1 MKNSTQELRQAFIRY
16 FEQHGHQAVPSS
28 ALIPQADPT
37 LLFTN
42 AGMNQFKRV
51 FLGEETRAYK
61 RAVSVQKCLRAGG
74 KHNDLENVGYTRR
87 HHTFFEML
95 GNFSFGD
102 YFKEDA
108 ITFGWEFLT
117 QTVGLAKDRMWVT
130 IFRDDNEADQLW
142 KKVGVPASRIMRCDE
157 KDNFWQMGDTGPCGP
172 CSELH
177 FDQGPSVPGDDRPN
191 GAGDR
196 VIEIWNL
203 VFMQFNRDAGG
214 KLSPLPK
221 PSIDT
226 GMGLE
231 RLAAVAQGVYS
242 NYDSDVFTPLLSAV
256 AIRAGVRYGEK
267 DQIDRSMRV
276 VADHLRAITFLMADG
291 VLPSNEGRG
300 YVLRRILRRAARHG
314 RLLGIVEPFLYELTS
329 AVVNQMAGAYSE
341 VRGAAATIAEAT
353 RGEEERFIAT
363 LDQGLPILNEM
374 IAKVRSAGSKVLTGP
389 DVFKLYDT
397 YGFPMDLMGE
407 ACREQGMTL
416 DEAGFDEAIEEQR
429 NRARKTG
436 GFEAE
441 AVRPAVAELLKTGAD
456 DKRPQVLKWTPTDF
470 IGYDR
475 LETES
480 VVQAI
485 VKHDRLVKEAVEG
498 DIVELVVD
506 VTPFYAE
513 GGGQVGDQGVLVG
526 PEGWVEIKE
535 TTRPVPTL
543 ILHKGTVTKGRIREG
558 ELLHMTVNATT
569 RQDSQRNHTAT
580 HLVHAALRDMLGPHV
595 KQYGSLVGP
604 NRLRFD
610 FAHFRPL
617 SSRDIDD
624 IVTTV
629 NDEIR
634 KNERVQTE
642 VMSIQ
647 DAVAK
652 GALAFFGDKYGEQVR
667 VVTVESFSKELCGG
681 THCGHTGEIGLF
693 RIVSETGVAAGV
705 RRIEA
710 QTGSGALAH
719 MKKLEADIR
728 ELSEVLKAPQSE
740 LVAKARK
747 VMGQLKDKEVEL
759 KGMKIEMASGSMGTS
774 TEDERTVAGIKV
786 LKRRTDRLDV
796 NGMRVLADQL
806 RDKLKSGV
814 VALGAATEDGKVS
827 LLVVVTKD
835 LIGKL
840 NAGDLIKVMAAEVG
854 GTGGGRP
861 EMAQAGGKDPARLDV
876 ALEKV
881 FGLVERMLERYT
893 NAG

>member
-1 MKNSTQELRQAFIRY
+1 MKNSIQELRQSFIRY

-61 RAVSVQKCLRAGG
+61 RAVTVQKCLRAGG

-108 ITFGWEFLT
+108 IQFGWEFLT

-130 IFRDDNEADQLW
+130 IFRDDDEADELW
-142 KKVGVPASRIMRCDE
+142 KKVGVPASRIVRCGE

-191 GAGDR
+191 GEGDR

-203 VFMQFNRDAGG
+203 VFMQFNRDAAGT
-214 KLSPLPK
+214 LHPLPK

-256 AIRAGVRYGEK
+256 AARAGVRYGGQ
-267 DQIDRSMRV
+267 DSTDRSMRV

-314 RLLGIVEPFLYELTS
+314 RLLGIVEPFLYELTA
-329 AVVNQMAGAYSE
+329 AVVSQMAEVYSE
-341 VRGAAATIAEAT
+341 VQGAAATIAEAT

-374 IAKVRSAGSKVLTGP
+374 MAKASSAGSKVLSGSE
-389 DVFKLYDT
+389 VFKLYDT
-397 YGFPMDLMGE
+397 YGFPMDLMAE

-416 DEAGFDEAIEEQR
+416 DEARFDQAIEEQR
-429 NRARKTG
+429 TRARKTG
-436 GFEAE
+436 GFEQE
-441 AVRPAVAELLKTGAD
+441 TTRPAVSELAGRVGAT
-456 DKRPQVLKWTPTDF
+456 KF

-475 LETES
+475 LESES
-480 VVQAI
+480 LVQAI
-485 VKHDRLVKEAVEG
+485 LKGDRLVNEAAEG
-498 DIVELVVD
+498 DEVELVLD

-513 GGGQVGDQGVLVG
+513 GGGQVGDQGTLTG
-526 PEGWVEIKE
+526 REGQVKITE
-535 TTRPVPTL
+535 TMRPAPTV

-558 ELLHMTVNATT
+558 EQLHMTVNATT
-569 RQDSQRNHTAT
+569 RQDAQRNHTAT
-580 HLVHAALRDMLGPHV
+580 HLLHAALRDMLGPHV

-617 SSRDIDD
+617 SSRD
-624 IVTTV
+624 V
-629 NDEIR
+629 DEIEMVVNSEVR
-634 KNERVQTE
+634 KNERVATE

-681 THCGHTGEIGLF
+681 THCRQTGDIGLF
-693 RIVSETGVAAGV
+693 RIVAETGVAAGV

-710 QTGSGALAH
+710 QTGSGALTH
-719 MKKLEADIR
+719 MKKLETDVR
-728 ELSEVLKAPQSE
+728 ELSDLLKVGQSE
-740 LVAKARK
+740 LVAKTRK
-747 VMGQLKDKEVEL
+747 ILTQLKDKERELEEL
-759 KGMKIEMASGSMGTS
+759 KLKMAGGSAVDATVKM
-774 TEDERTVAGIKV
+774 VAGIQV
-786 LKRRTDRLDV
+786 HVQRTDGLDV
-796 NGMRVLADQL
+796 NGMRALADQL

-814 VALGAATEDGKVS
+814 VALGAANDGKVS
-827 LLVVVTKD
+827 LLVIVTKD
-835 LIGKL
+835 LIDRLK
-840 NAGDLIKVMAAEVG
+840 AGDLIKEMAAEVG

-861 EMAQAGGKDPARLDV
+861 EMAQAGGKDPARLDG

-881 FGLVERMLERYT
+881 FGLVEQTLQRYT
-893 NAG
+893 HGR

>member
-1 MKNSTQELRQAFIRY
+1 MKNSTQALRQAFIRY

-51 FLGEETRAYK
+51 FLGEETRTYT
-61 RAVSVQKCLRAGG
+61 RAVTVQKCLRAGG

-102 YFKEDA
+102 YFKKDA
-108 ITFGWEFLT
+108 IQFGWEFLT
-117 QTVGLAKDRMWVT
+117 QTVGLDKDRMWVT
-130 IFRDDNEADQLW
+130 VFREDDEADQLW
-142 KKVGVPASRIMRCDE
+142 KKIGVPASRIVRCGE

-191 GAGDR
+191 GEGDR
-196 VIEIWNL
+196 VIELWNL
-203 VFMQFNRDAGG
+203 VFMQFNRDAAG
-214 KLSPLPK
+214 KVHPLPK

-256 AIRAGVRYGEK
+256 ATRAGVRYGEK
-267 DQIDRSMRV
+267 DTTDRSMRV

-314 RLLGIVEPFLYELTS
+314 RLLGIVEPFLYELTA

-374 IAKVRSAGSKVLTGP
+374 ISKAKNTSITPGIGTLELKGAE
-389 DVFKLYDT
+389 VFKLYDT
-397 YGFPMDLMGE
+397 YGFPMDLIGE

-416 DEAGFDEAIEEQR
+416 DQAGFDQAIEEQR

-436 GFEAE
+436 GFEQETA
-441 AVRPAVAELLKTGAD
+441 RPAVAELAGRLGAT
-456 DKRPQVLKWTPTDF
+456 KFV
-470 IGYDR
+470 GYER
-475 LETES
+475 LESES
-480 VVQAI
+480 LVQAI
-485 VKHDRLVKEAVEG
+485 LKDDRLVKEAAEG
-498 DIVELVVD
+498 DEVEVVLD

-513 GGGQVGDQGVLVG
+513 GGGQVGDRGVLMG
-526 PEGWVEIKE
+526 PDGQVEIKE
-535 TTRPVPTL
+535 TTRPAPTL
-543 ILHKGTVTKGRIREG
+543 ILHKGIVTKGRIREG
-558 ELLHMTVNATT
+558 EQLRMTVNATT
-569 RQDSQRNHTAT
+569 RQDAQRNHTAT
-580 HLVHAALRDMLGPHV
+580 HLVHAALRDLLGPHV

-604 NRLRFD
+604 SRLRFD

-617 SSRDIDD
+617 SSRD
-624 IVTTV
+624 V
-629 NDEIR
+629 DEIETVVNNEVR
-634 KNERVQTE
+634 KNEQVATE

-681 THCGHTGEIGLF
+681 THCRRTGDIGLF

-710 QTGSGALAH
+710 QTGSGALVH
-719 MKKLEADIR
+719 MKKLETDIR
-728 ELSEVLKAPQSE
+728 ELSDLLKVGQSE
-740 LVAKARK
+740 LVTKTRK
-747 VMGQLKDKEVEL
+747 VMTQLKDKERELEEL
-759 KGMKIEMASGSMGTS
+759 KLKMASGS
-774 TEDERTVAGIKV
+774 TVETTAKTIAGV
-786 LKRRTDRLDV
+786 QVHVQRTDGLDV
-796 NGMRVLADQL
+796 NGMRALADQL

-814 VALGAATEDGKVS
+814 VALGAANDGKVS

-835 LIGKL
+835 LIARLK
-840 NAGDLIKVMAAEVG
+840 AGDLIKEMAAEVG

-893 NAG
+893 NGG

>member
-1 MKNSTQELRQAFIRY
+1 MKNSTHELRQAFIRY

-61 RAVSVQKCLRAGG
+61 RAVTVQKCLRAGG

-102 YFKEDA
+102 YFKEEA
-108 ITFGWEFLT
+108 IQFGWEFLT
-117 QTVGLAKDRMWVT
+117 QTAGLAKDRMWVT
-130 IFRDDNEADQLW
+130 VFRDDDEADRLW
-142 KKVGVPASRIMRCDE
+142 KKIGVPASRIVRCGE

-172 CSELH
+172 CSEIH

-191 GAGDR
+191 GEGDR

-203 VFMQFNRDAGG
+203 VFMQFNRDAAGT
-214 KLSPLPK
+214 LHPLPK

-256 AIRAGVRYGEK
+256 ASRAGVRYGEQ
-267 DQIDRSMRV
+267 DTTDRSMRV

-314 RLLGIVEPFLYELTS
+314 RLLGIVEPFLYELTA
-329 AVVNQMAGAYSE
+329 AVVNQMAGVYSE
-341 VRGAAATIAEAT
+341 VQGAAATIAEAT

-363 LDQGLPILNEM
+363 LDQGLPILNDM
-374 IAKVRSAGSKVLTGP
+374 IAKARAAGQNVLTGA

-397 YGFPMDLMGE
+397 FGFPMDLMGE
-407 ACREQGMTL
+407 ACREQKMTL
-416 DEAGFDEAIEEQR
+416 DEKGFDQAIEEQR

-436 GFEAE
+436 GFEQESA
-441 AVRPAVAELLKTGAD
+441 RPAVAELARRLGTTK
-456 DKRPQVLKWTPTDF
+456 F
-470 IGYDR
+470 IGYDF
-475 LETES
+475 LESES
-480 VVQAI
+480 LVQAI
-485 VKHDRLVKEAVEG
+485 LKGDRLVKEAVEG
-498 DIVELVVD
+498 DEVELVLD
-506 VTPFYAE
+506 VTPFYPE
-513 GGGQVGDQGVLVG
+513 GGGQVGDQGIVTGLDG
-526 PEGWVEIKE
+526 RMEIKE

-543 ILHKGTVTKGRIREG
+543 ILHKGIVTKGRIREG
-558 ELLHMTVNATT
+558 EQLRLTINATS
-569 RQDSQRNHTAT
+569 RQDTARNHTAT

-617 SSRDIDD
+617 SSRDIEE
-624 IVTTV
+624 IETV
-629 NDEIR
+629 VNNEVR
-634 KNERVQTE
+634 KNEQVATE

-647 DAVAK
+647 AAVAK

-681 THCGHTGEIGLF
+681 THCQRTGDIGLF
-693 RIVSETGVAAGV
+693 SIVSETGVAAGV

-710 QTGSGALAH
+710 QTGSGALVH
-719 MKKLEADIR
+719 MKKMETDIR
-728 ELSEVLKAPQSE
+728 ELSDLLKVGQSE
-740 LVAKARK
+740 LVAKTRK
-747 VMGQLKDKEVEL
+747 VMTQLKDKERELEEL
-759 KGMKIEMASGSMGTS
+759 KLKMASGSAGEATAK
-774 TEDERTVAGIKV
+774 TVAGIQV
-786 LKRRTDRLDV
+786 HVQRTDGLDV
-796 NGMRVLADQL
+796 NGMRALADQL

-814 VALGAATEDGKVS
+814 VALGAATENGKVS

-840 NAGDLIKVMAAEVG
+840 KAGDLIKEMAAEVG

-881 FGLVERMLERYT
+881 FGLVERMMGR
-893 NAG
+893 

>member
-61 RAVSVQKCLRAGG
+61 RAVTVQKCLRAGG

-108 ITFGWEFLT
+108 IRFGWEFLT

-130 IFRDDNEADQLW
+130 IFRDDDEADQLW
-142 KKVGVPASRIMRCDE
+142 KKVGVPASRIVRCDE
-157 KDNFWQMGDTGPCGP
+157 HDNFWQMGDTGPCGP

-177 FDQGPSVPGDDRPN
+177 YDQGPSVPGDDRPN
-191 GAGDR
+191 GEGDR

-203 VFMQFNRDAGG
+203 VFMQYNRDAAGT
-214 KLSPLPK
+214 LHPLPK

-256 AIRAGVRYGEK
+256 ASRAGARYGE
-267 DQIDRSMRV
+267 QETIDRSMRV

-314 RLLGIVEPFLYELTS
+314 RLLGIIEPFLYELTS
-329 AVVNQMAGAYSE
+329 AVVIQMGEAYSE

-374 IAKVRSAGSKVLTGP
+374 IAKARAAGQRVLMGA

-397 YGFPMDLMGE
+397 YGFPMDLIGE
-407 ACREQGMTL
+407 ACREQGLTL
-416 DEAGFDEAIEEQR
+416 DEVGFNQAIEEQR

-436 GFEAE
+436 GFEQETA
-441 AVRPAVAELLKTGAD
+441 RPAVAELTGRFGAT
-456 DKRPQVLKWTPTDF
+456 KF

-475 LETES
+475 LEHES
-480 VVQAI
+480 LVQAI
-485 VKHDRLVKEAVEG
+485 LKGDRLVKEATEG
-498 DIVELVVD
+498 DEVEVVLD

-513 GGGQVGDQGVLVG
+513 GGGQVGDQGVLMG
-526 PEGWVEIKE
+526 HDGRVEIKD

-543 ILHKGTVTKGRIREG
+543 ILHRGTVTKGRIREG
-558 ELLHMTVNATT
+558 ESLRMTVNATT
-569 RQDSQRNHTAT
+569 RRDAQRNHTAT
-580 HLVHAALRDMLGPHV
+580 HLVHAALRDLLGPHV

-617 SSRDIDD
+617 SSRDIDE
-624 IVTTV
+624 IETVV
-629 NDEIR
+629 NDEVR
-634 KNERVQTE
+634 KNEQVATE

-681 THCGHTGEIGLF
+681 THCQRTGDIGLF

-705 RRIEA
+705 RRLEA
-710 QTGSGALAH
+710 QTGSGALGH
-719 MKKLEADIR
+719 MKKLETDIR
-728 ELSEVLKAPQSE
+728 ELSDLLKVGQSE
-740 LVAKARK
+740 LVAKTRK
-747 VMGQLKDKEVEL
+747 VMTQLKDKERELEEL
-759 KGMKIEMASGSMGTS
+759 KLKMASGSAVQS
-774 TEDERTVAGIKV
+774 TAKTIAGIQV
-786 LKRRTDRLDV
+786 HVQRTDGLDV
-796 NGMRVLADQL
+796 NGMRALADQL
-806 RDKLKSGV
+806 RDRLKSGV
-814 VALGAATEDGKVS
+814 VALGAANDGKVS

-835 LIGKL
+835 LIARLK
-840 NAGDLIKVMAAEVG
+840 AGDLIKEMALEVN

-861 EMAQAGGKDPARLDV
+861 EMAQAGGKDPAKLDV

-881 FGLVERMLERYT
+881 FGLVERMLGRYT
-893 NAG
+893 DGG

>member
-61 RAVSVQKCLRAGG
+61 RAVTVQKCLRAGG

-117 QTVGLAKDRMWVT
+117 QTVGLAKDRIWVT
-130 IFRDDNEADQLW
+130 IFRDDDEADQLW

-203 VFMQFNRDAGG
+203 VFMQFNRDAAG
-214 KLSPLPK
+214 KLLPLPR

-256 AIRAGVRYGEK
+256 ATRAGVRYGEQ
-267 DQIDRSMRV
+267 DQTDRSMRV

-314 RLLGIVEPFLYELTS
+314 RLLGIVEPFLYELTT

-341 VRGAAATIAEAT
+341 IRGAAATIAEAT

-374 IAKVRSAGSKVLTGP
+374 IAKSRSAGSKVLSGP

-416 DEAGFDEAIEEQR
+416 DEAGFDQAIEEQR

-436 GFEAE
+436 GFEQETA
-441 AVRPAVAELLKTGAD
+441 RPAVAQLAGQVGAT
-456 DKRPQVLKWTPTDF
+456 KFV
-470 IGYDR
+470 GYDR
-475 LETES
+475 LETDS
-480 VVQAI
+480 VLKAI
-485 VKHDRLVKEAVEG
+485 LKGERMVKEAVEG
-498 DIVELVVD
+498 DAVEVVLD

-526 PEGWVEIKE
+526 VDGRVDIKE

-543 ILHKGTVTKGRIREG
+543 ILHKGVVSKGRIREG
-558 ELLHMTVNATT
+558 EQLRMTVNATT
-569 RQDSQRNHTAT
+569 RQDAQRNHTAT
-580 HLVHAALRDMLGPHV
+580 HLLHAALRDMLGPHV

-617 SSRDIDD
+617 SSRDA
-624 IVTTV
+624 
-629 NDEIR
+629 DEIETVVNNEVR
-634 KNERVQTE
+634 KNERVATE

-681 THCGHTGEIGLF
+681 THCRQTGDIGLF

-719 MKKLEADIR
+719 MKKLETDIR
-728 ELSEVLKAPQSE
+728 ELSDLLKVGQAE
-740 LVAKARK
+740 LVAKTRK
-747 VMGQLKDKEVEL
+747 VMAQLKDKERELEEL
-759 KGMKIEMASGSMGTS
+759 KLKMAGSS
-774 TEDERTVAGIKV
+774 TVEATAKTIAGIQV
-786 LKRRTDRLDV
+786 HVQRTDGLDV
-796 NGMRVLADQL
+796 GGMRALADQL

-861 EMAQAGGKDPARLDV
+861 EMAQAGGKDPARLDG

-881 FGLVERMLERYT
+881 FGLVERMLQRYT
-893 NAG
+893 DAG

>member
-28 ALIPQADPT
+28 SLIPQADPT

-51 FLGEETRAYK
+51 FLGEESRVYK
-61 RAVSVQKCLRAGG
+61 RAVTVQKCLRAGG

-108 ITFGWEFLT
+108 IRFGWEFLT
-117 QTVGLAKDRMWVT
+117 HTVGLAKDRMWVT
-130 IFRDDNEADQLW
+130 IFRDDDDADQLW
-142 KKVGVPASRIMRCDE
+142 RKIGVPASRIVRCGE

-191 GAGDR
+191 GEGDR

-214 KLSPLPK
+214 TLHPLPK

-242 NYDSDVFTPLLSAV
+242 NYDSDAFTPLLGAV
-256 AIRAGVRYGEK
+256 AIRAGACYGEK

-314 RLLGIVEPFLYELTS
+314 RLLGIVEPFLYELTA
-329 AVVNQMAGAYSE
+329 AVVNQMGAVYSE
-341 VRGAAATIAEAT
+341 VRDAAATITEAT

-363 LDQGLPILNEM
+363 LDQGLPILTDM
-374 IAKVRSAGSKVLTGP
+374 IEKARSTGNRFLTGP

-397 YGFPMDLMGE
+397 YGFPMDLIGE

-416 DEAGFDEAIEEQR
+416 DEAGFEQAIEEQR

-436 GFEAE
+436 GFEQETA
-441 AVRPAVAELLKTGAD
+441 RPAVAELAGRLGTTK
-456 DKRPQVLKWTPTDF
+456 F

-475 LETES
+475 LES
-480 VVQAI
+480 DSLVQAI
-485 VKHDRLVKEAVEG
+485 LKGDRLVKEAAEG
-498 DIVELVVD
+498 DEIELVLD

-513 GGGQVGDQGVLVG
+513 GGGQVGDQGVLMSVDG
-526 PEGWVEIKE
+526 RVDIKE

-543 ILHKGTVTKGRIREG
+543 ILHKGIVTKGRIRAG
-558 ELLHMTVNATT
+558 ETLRMTVHATT
-569 RQDSQRNHTAT
+569 RQDAQRNHTAT
-580 HLVHAALRDMLGPHV
+580 HLVHAALRDLLGPHV

-617 SSRDIDD
+617 TPRDIDE
-624 IVTTV
+624 IEMVV
-629 NDEIR
+629 NNEVR
-634 KNERVQTE
+634 KNERVATE

-681 THCGHTGEIGLF
+681 THCRQTGDIGLF

-719 MKKLEADIR
+719 IKKLETDIR
-728 ELSEVLKAPQSE
+728 ELSDVLKVGQSE
-740 LVAKARK
+740 LVAKTRK
-747 VMGQLKDKEVEL
+747 VMTQLKDKERELEEL
-759 KGMKIEMASGSMGTS
+759 KLKMASGSAVEATAK
-774 TEDERTVAGIKV
+774 TIAGIQV
-786 LKRRTDRLDV
+786 HVQRTDGLDV
-796 NGMRVLADQL
+796 NGMRALADQL

-814 VALGAATEDGKVS
+814 VALGAANDGKVS

-835 LIGKL
+835 LIARLK
-840 NAGDLIKVMAAEVG
+840 AGDLIKEMAVEVG

-861 EMAQAGGKDPARLDV
+861 EMAQAGGKDPAKLDV

-893 NAG
+893 NGG

>member
-61 RAVSVQKCLRAGG
+61 RAVTVQKCLRAGG

-102 YFKEDA
+102 YFKEEA
-108 ITFGWEFLT
+108 ILFGWEFLT
-117 QTVGLAKDRMWVT
+117 KTVGLDKDRMWVT
-130 IFRDDNEADQLW
+130 VFRDDDDAEQLW
-142 KKVGVPASRIMRCDE
+142 KKLGVSPSRIMRCGE

-191 GAGDR
+191 GEGDR

-203 VFMQFNRDAGG
+203 VFMQFNRDAAGT
-214 KLSPLPK
+214 LHPLPK

-256 AIRAGVRYGEK
+256 AARAGIQYGAK
-267 DQIDRSMRV
+267 DQTDRSMRV

-314 RLLGIVEPFLYELTS
+314 RLLGIVEPFLHELTA
-329 AVVNQMAGAYSE
+329 AVVDQMGPVYSE

-363 LDQGLPILNEM
+363 LEQGLPILNEL
-374 IAKVRSAGSKVLTGP
+374 IAKARAAGQKALTGP

-397 YGFPMDLMGE
+397 YGFPMDLMSE
-407 ACREQGMTL
+407 ACREQEMTL
-416 DEAGFDEAIEEQR
+416 DEAGFDQAIEEQR
-429 NRARKTG
+429 TRARKTG
-436 GFEAE
+436 GFEQETA
-441 AVRPAVAELLKTGAD
+441 RPAIAELAGRLGVTKF
-456 DKRPQVLKWTPTDF
+456 V
-470 IGYDR
+470 GYDR
-475 LETES
+475 LESES
-480 VVQAI
+480 LVQAI
-485 VKHDRLVKEAVEG
+485 LKGDRLVKEAAEG
-498 DIVELVVD
+498 DEVELVLD

-513 GGGQVGDQGVLVG
+513 GGGQVGDQGLLMG
-526 PEGWVEIKE
+526 QDGQVEIKE
-535 TTRPVPTL
+535 TTRPVPTV

-558 ELLHMTVNATT
+558 EQLRLTVNATT
-569 RQDSQRNHTAT
+569 RQDAQRNHTAT
-580 HLVHAALRDMLGPHV
+580 HLLHAALRDLLGPHV

-617 SSRDIDD
+617 STRDIDE
-624 IVTTV
+624 IETVVNNEVRRNEKVTT
-629 NDEIR
+629 
-634 KNERVQTE
+634 E
-642 VMSIQ
+642 VLSIQ

-681 THCGHTGEIGLF
+681 THCRQTGDIGLF
-693 RIVSETGVAAGV
+693 RIESETGVAAGV

-710 QTGSGALAH
+710 QTGRGAFAQ
-719 MKKLEADIR
+719 MKKLETDVR
-728 ELSEVLKAPQSE
+728 ELSDLLKVGQSE
-740 LVAKARK
+740 LVSKTRK
-747 VMGQLKDKEVEL
+747 VLTQLKDKERELEEL
-759 KGMKIEMASGSMGTS
+759 KLKMASGSAVEAS
-774 TEDERTVAGIKV
+774 ARTIAGV
-786 LKRRTDRLDV
+786 SVHVQRTDGLDV
-796 NGMRVLADQL
+796 NGMRALADQL

-814 VALGAATEDGKVS
+814 VALGAANDGKVS
-827 LLVVVTKD
+827 LLVIVTKD
-835 LIGKL
+835 LIAKL
-840 NAGDLIKVMAAEVG
+840 KAGDLIKEMAVEVG

-861 EMAQAGGKDPARLDV
+861 EMAQAGGKDPAGLDT

-881 FGLVERMLERYT
+881 FGLVERTLGR
-893 NAG
+893 

>member
-1 MKNSTQELRQAFIRY
+1 MKNSTHELRHAFIRY

-61 RAVSVQKCLRAGG
+61 RAVTVQKCLRAGG

-117 QTVGLAKDRMWVT
+117 RTVGLAKDRMWVT
-130 IFRDDNEADQLW
+130 IFRDDDAADQLW
-142 KKVGVPASRIMRCDE
+142 KKVGVPDSRIVRCGE

-177 FDQGPSVPGDDRPN
+177 YDQGPSVPGDDRPN

-203 VFMQFNRDAGG
+203 VFMQFNRDAVGT
-214 KLSPLPK
+214 LHPLPK

-256 AIRAGVRYGEK
+256 ATRAGVRYGEQ
-267 DQIDRSMRV
+267 DTTDRSMRV

-314 RLLGIVEPFLYELTS
+314 RLLGIVEPFLYELTA
-329 AVVNQMAGAYSE
+329 AVVSQMGAVYSE

-374 IAKVRSAGSKVLTGP
+374 LAKARSAGQNVLTGA

-407 ACREQGMTL
+407 ACREQNMTL
-416 DEAGFDEAIEEQR
+416 DEKGFDQAIEEQR
-429 NRARKTG
+429 NRARKMG
-436 GFEAE
+436 GFEQDTT
-441 AVRPAVAELLKTGAD
+441 RPAVAELARQVGAT
-456 DKRPQVLKWTPTDF
+456 KFV
-470 IGYDR
+470 GYDR
-475 LETES
+475 LETDS
-480 VVQAI
+480 VLKAI
-485 VKHDRLVKEAVEG
+485 LKGERMVKEAVEG
-498 DIVELVVD
+498 DEVEVALD

-513 GGGQVGDQGVLVG
+513 GGGQVGDQGVLAGVDG
-526 PEGWVEIKE
+526 RVDIKE

-543 ILHKGTVTKGRIREG
+543 ILHKGVVSKGRIREG
-558 ELLHMTVNATT
+558 EQLRMTVNATT
-569 RQDSQRNHTAT
+569 RQDAQRNHTAT
-580 HLVHAALRDMLGPHV
+580 HLLHAALRDLLGPHV

-617 SSRDIDD
+617 SSRDA
-624 IVTTV
+624 
-629 NDEIR
+629 DEIETVVNNEVR
-634 KNERVQTE
+634 KNERVATE

-681 THCGHTGEIGLF
+681 THCRHTGDIGLF

-710 QTGSGALAH
+710 QTGSGAVAH
-719 MKKLEADIR
+719 VKKLETDIR
-728 ELSEVLKAPQSE
+728 ELSDLLKVGQSE
-740 LVAKARK
+740 LVAKTRK
-747 VMGQLKDKEVEL
+747 VMTQLKDKERELEEL
-759 KGMKIEMASGSMGTS
+759 KLKMAGSSAIEATAK
-774 TEDERTVAGIKV
+774 TIAGIQV
-786 LKRRTDRLDV
+786 HVQRTDGLDV
-796 NGMRVLADQL
+796 NGMRALADQL

-814 VALGAATEDGKVS
+814 VALGAANDGKVS

-835 LIGKL
+835 LIARLK
-840 NAGDLIKVMAAEVG
+840 AGDLIKEMAAEVG

-881 FGLVERMLERYT
+881 FGLVERMLQRYT
-893 NAG
+893 DAG

>member
-1 MKNSTQELRQAFIRY
+1 MKNSTEELRRAFIRY

-28 ALIPQADPT
+28 PLIPQADPT

-51 FLGEETRAYK
+51 FLGEETRAYN
-61 RAVSVQKCLRAGG
+61 RAVTVQKCLRAGG

-108 ITFGWEFLT
+108 IRFGWEFLT
-117 QTVGLAKDRMWVT
+117 QTVGLAKERIWVT
-130 IFRDDNEADQLW
+130 IFRDDDEADRLW
-142 KKVGVPASRIMRCDE
+142 KKIGVSASRIIRCGE
-157 KDNFWQMGDTGPCGP
+157 KDNFWQMGDIGPCGP

-191 GAGDR
+191 GEGDR

-203 VFMQFNRDAGG
+203 VFMQYNRDAAGT
-214 KLSPLPK
+214 LHPLPK

-242 NYDSDVFTPLLSAV
+242 NYDSDVFTPLLNAV
-256 AIRAGVRYGEK
+256 AGRAGVRYGGQDET
-267 DQIDRSMRV
+267 DRSMRV

-314 RLLGIVEPFLYELTS
+314 RLLGIIEPFLFELTE

-341 VRGAAATIAEAT
+341 VRGAATTIAEAT

-374 IAKVRSAGSKVLTGP
+374 IAKARSAGSRVLTGT

-397 YGFPMDLMGE
+397 YGFPLDLMGE

-416 DEAGFDEAIEEQR
+416 DEAGFDRAIEEQR
-429 NRARKTG
+429 TRARKTG
-436 GFEAE
+436 GFEQE
-441 AVRPAVAELLKTGAD
+441 AARPAVAELAGRLGAT
-456 DKRPQVLKWTPTDF
+456 KF

-475 LETES
+475 LEHES
-480 VVQAI
+480 LVQVI
-485 VKHDRLVKEAVEG
+485 LKGDRLVTEAAEG
-498 DIVELVVD
+498 DEIEVIMD

-513 GGGQVGDQGVLVG
+513 GGGQVGDQGLLTGPDGLVK
-526 PEGWVEIKE
+526 INE
-535 TTRPVPTL
+535 TIRPVPTL
-543 ILHKGTVTKGRIREG
+543 ILHKGIVTKGRIREG
-558 ELLHMTVNATT
+558 EALRATVNSSSRRDA
-569 RQDSQRNHTAT
+569 QRNHTAT

-617 SSRDIDD
+617 SSRDIEE
-624 IVTTV
+624 IETVV
-629 NDEIR
+629 NDEVR
-634 KNERVQTE
+634 KNERVATE
-642 VMSIQ
+642 IMSIQ
-647 DAVAK
+647 EAVAK

-681 THCGHTGEIGLF
+681 THCQRTGDIGLF

-719 MKKLEADIR
+719 MKKLEADVR
-728 ELSEVLKAPQSE
+728 DLSDLLKVGQSE
-740 LVAKARK
+740 LVAKTRR
-747 VMGQLKDKEVEL
+747 VMTQLREKERELEEL
-759 KGMKIEMASGSMGTS
+759 KLRMASGSAVEATA
-774 TEDERTVAGIKV
+774 RTIAGIQV
-786 LKRRTDRLDV
+786 HMQRTDGLDV
-796 NGMRVLADQL
+796 NGMRALADQL

-814 VALGAATEDGKVS
+814 VALGAANDGKVS

-835 LIGKL
+835 LITRLK
-840 NAGDLIKVMAAEVG
+840 AGDLIKEMAVEVG

-861 EMAQAGGKDPARLDV
+861 EMAQAGGKDPARLDA
-876 ALEKV
+876 ALEKI
-881 FGLVERMLERYT
+881 FGLVERTLERYT
-893 NAG
+893 HGG